1 MPYPCKRTNE
11 RILISILLAKDVKPA
26 LFSRQVDELTDALV
40 AGVKRHSRGCLLI
53 QMRDS
58 SKVLG
63 PLAQDACDVVFS
75 QFCAGIKQWLESAAR
90 CGVETLKTDSL
101 TTTHLFLGLITLI
114 RNGFRDGLDEA
125 GIRKLSSAHV
135 LVYLS

>member
-40 AGVKRHSRGCLLI
+40 VGVKRHSRGCLLI

-75 QFCAGIKQWLESAAR
+75 QFISLAIKS
-90 CGVETLKTDSL
+90 VDFL
-101 TTTHLFLGLITLI
+101 TGRSTFTSVI
-114 RNGFRDGLDEA
+114 FR
-125 GIRKLSSAHV
+125 R
-135 LVYLS
+135 